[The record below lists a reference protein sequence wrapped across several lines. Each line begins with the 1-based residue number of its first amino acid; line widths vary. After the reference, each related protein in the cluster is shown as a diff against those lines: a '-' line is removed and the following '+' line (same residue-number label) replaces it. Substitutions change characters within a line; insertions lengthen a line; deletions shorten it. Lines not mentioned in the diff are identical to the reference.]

1 MLYNKR
7 ARGLIIVLGLAC
19 AVVLALMLATR
30 GTAVQTFSLQNAQ
43 AFSTFVYGGGD
54 VLKTLPLNTP
64 VSISI
69 SGMSATTGG
78 MATIVA
84 CCDGVAWSWIGCKGD
99 GTIAKGNNV
108 ATVGTVMCDTK
119 AGHTVKVNN
128 VSGQIRISVASGS
141 SAGRIYVNY

>member
-30 GTAVQTFSLQNAQ
+30 GTAVQTFSVQNAQ
-43 AFSTFVYGGGD
+43 AFTTFTIGGGGT
-54 VLKTLPLNTP
+54 VYKTLPLNTP

-84 CCDGVAWSWIGCKGD
+84 CCDGVAWSWIGLKGD

-108 ATVGTVMCDTK
+108 TTVGALMCDTG
-119 AGHTVKVNN
+119 AGQTIKVNN
-128 VSGQIRISVASGS
+128 VSGGIKIEAP
-141 SAGRIYVNY
+141 AYTGRIYVNY